1 MCPIDCLIGAAG
13 DMKKIILI
21 ALIMVLSALSC
32 RKRLAG
38 PYEFTVAI
46 PGGSDMPLTS
56 DEVDAELRSSVPAFQ
71 GNPRYSAQITILKYS
86 TGKDVFSYYGE
97 EEGQNGEV
105 TLENRN
111 GGIEAMIKVKEGP
124 ETVDVLFVKASGYS
138 KKEILKNFVS
148 RACEVL
154 NIKEIGKTSP

>member
-1 MCPIDCLIGAAG
+1 MIQRCLIGAAG
-13 DMKKIILI
+13 DMKKILLI
-21 ALIMVLSALSC
+21 AVLIVLSSLSC

-38 PYEFTVAI
+38 PYEFTIAL
-46 PGGSDMPLTS
+46 PAGGDMPLTG
-56 DEVDAELRSSVPAFQ
+56 DEVEAELRSSVPALQ
-71 GNPRYSAQITILKYS
+71 GAPRYSAEITILKYS

-124 ETVDVLFVKASGYS
+124 VTVDVIFVKASGYS
-138 KKEILKNFVS
+138 KKEILKNFIAQT
-148 RACEVL
+148 REVL
-154 NIKEIGKTSP
+154 NIKEGGKASP